1 MVARFRPHL
10 LTKLSLQVFSV
21 FWRLDALIQVKNDDS
36 IKKHSFFGVSW
47 SSILNKRGCKSHLQ
61 YKIWGRL
68 KMAYKPCA
76 YLACLLLHTDSN
88 TYPACSTN
96 WFLRTFQRVASC
108 VFWESMAY
116 RLACVCARIERSLS
130 IYMVKDFFVEVLYQ
144 HDNSEGE
151 AEKLNVFD
159 SLKGLN
165 SYLEKEF
172 KTAFW

>member
-1 MVARFRPHL
+1 
-10 LTKLSLQVFSV
+10 
-21 FWRLDALIQVKNDDS
+21 
-36 IKKHSFFGVSW
+36 
-47 SSILNKRGCKSHLQ
+47 
-61 YKIWGRL
+61 
-68 KMAYKPCA
+68 MAYKPCA

-88 TYPACSTN
+88 TYSACSFKN
-96 WFLRTFQRVASC
+96 LSESGKLRFLREHGVSLGVRMRENRK
-108 VFWESMAY
+108 VF
-116 RLACVCARIERSLS
+116 

>member
-88 TYPACSTN
+88 TYSACSFKN
-96 WFLRTFQRVASC
+96 LSESGKLRFLREHGVSLGVRMRENRK
-108 VFWESMAY
+108 VF
-116 RLACVCARIERSLS
+116 

-144 HDNSEGE
+144 HDNIEGE